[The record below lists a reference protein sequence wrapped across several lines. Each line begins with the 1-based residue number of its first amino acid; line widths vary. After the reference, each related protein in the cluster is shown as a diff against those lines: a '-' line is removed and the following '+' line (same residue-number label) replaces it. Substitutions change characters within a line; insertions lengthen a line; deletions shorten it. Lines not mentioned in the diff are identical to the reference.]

1 MYKRQPQNST
11 LLITHYQRLLELII
25 PDYIHVMAAGRILK
39 TGGRELAVELEKT
52 GYDWVDRELALQGQA

>member
-1 MYKRQPQNST
+1 
-11 LLITHYQRLLELII
+11 
-25 PDYIHVMAAGRILK
+25 MAAGRILK